1 MHHSCTELSILRIYK
16 DGISAQHVAL
26 KDQFSSKCLY
36 ILLQIP
42 SKRTSTEGRI
52 ISALYDR
59 LLRCVRQLQRYSLTF

>member
-16 DGISAQHVAL
+16 DGISVQHVAL

-42 SKRTSTEGRI
+42 SKRTSTELPSRP
-52 ISALYDR
+52 
-59 LLRCVRQLQRYSLTF
+59 QLTGTGSCAAQGVP